1 MEAKTRQSRRSR
13 AQRDRVRR
21 REAVA
26 AARDAR
32 NHSPS
37 SGDEPEPSPGKE
49 NTSHNCAPAR
59 GAAAPAPRAARP
71 PRRRRRESSSQEEE
85 VIDGFAIA
93 SFSTLEALEKDL
105 ALKPHERKE
114 KWERRLAKKPR
125 GPESSPSVQPSEN
138 GQPLPA
144 GGTEQDVEPACDP
157 GEKKAPLQPA
167 KQVTLAVSRGPDRVS
182 EDDST
187 REAADSRRSSSR
199 DRLSDSSAQ
208 AVSGRGYSCDG
219 ESDMDDKAS
228 VGSEQL
234 FAPAAG
240 EGPALGQSWAAAAPR
255 VSGLERSRELSTE
268 AAFLLALPRP
278 AAALAAAPA
287 APSAGPPPGAR
298 ASPLVKKEVPGPPR
312 AAPPALPQPRVPL
325 PAHVPL
331 ALGAFAGHGQLP
343 HGGLRGL
350 RSGGAGLGL
359 SKHAALSPPGP
370 GPGLSTSHFAL
381 RPQAPH
387 QHRAAAM
394 FAAPPALPPAP
405 ALPNGLLIPGHPA
418 DASLLVSFH
427 QPAACCQPPPG
438 ILIDHELLR
447 QELNTR
453 FLVQSAERPAAA
465 LGAGA
470 LLRAEFHQHQ
480 HTHQHTHQ
488 HAFAPFPAGLPPAP
502 LAPSAAPPPFD
513 KYTPKLDS
521 PYFRHS
527 NFFAPYA
534 PAVPGVAGLLAH
546 PGPFGSLQGAFQPK
560 MSDPVEVTGRP
571 GAVHALLQKAPG
583 APDPFR
589 MAARKPG
596 KWCAVHVQIAWHIHH
611 HQQKIK
617 LQLDPHKLEVGAK
630 LDLLSRPPAPGV
642 FAGFHCPQDPT
653 RPLFSSTGTGCDPL
667 AKPSPACKQPPG
679 TAPCVFP
686 PLPGRAR
693 CRPSCHTPVRTLG
706 PSQQLPAR
714 RPHGRPFWQV
724 EHLRGPREPRE
735 PRLRRPGQPRTDR
748 GGQRLRP
755 QGGGVAAGPAQ
766 PPRGLEPAAPG
777 TSLLP
782 HTPAV
787 AQACGRGTRLCSDQP
802 RAGAGQG
809 QGGARAGLPGEA
821 APAQPGLPR
830 RVRRGPPG
838 QRPRAPRRP
847 HGAAGRRAPR
857 QGEPLAAPGARG
869 PAAAGGRRQGGARGQ
884 PAPAGPPPAAG
895 RREGQGG
902 ARRGPRAPA
911 AGGRPGAGP
920 RAPRSAAGLGVG
932 APARRPPRPGAAP
945 PRRPR
950 RAPRAPRARL
960 PGAQPRAPAGRAPRR
975 AGARPAPG
983 RRALPA
989 PRARARRAAPRAGG
1003 RGRAPHAAPA
1013 QDYAARARRARGLP
1027 GAQARRGGGAVGPG
1041 RAGRAQPRA
1050 GAGGLRAGRRVA
1062 EAQSAGPGRPRAPD
1076 TRLFWRRSCFLSP
1089 RRGSWGKNSSLYVVF
1104 PKAIYIFNRFVFF
1117 FNFVIFR
1124 YFKKTTTKKKKKS
1137 FCFLVF
1143 S

>member
-617 LQLDPHKLEVGAK
+617 QLQLDPHKLEVGAK

-653 RPLFSSTGTGCDPL
+653 RPLFSSTGAAHPVTHPFGPSAHHSSFLPAGHMADPFGRSSTFGGL
-667 AKPSPACKQPPG
+667 GSLGSHAFGGLGSHAPTVAGSVFAHKEAASLQGLPSPHEAWNRLHRAPPSFPTPPPWPKPVDAELVSALTNHEREPDRGKEERERDSQEKPRLPSRASPAACAAGPRVSGLVLRGGHTEPPAAEPRVKESRSPPREPG
-679 TAPCVFP
+679 GRRPQEDGARAARGDSLRLLGRRPPQGAVKVKEERAEDPEP
-686 PLPGRAR
+686 PLPGAGPERAR
-693 CRPSCHTPVRTLG
+693 ERPGAPPGLAWG
-706 PSQQLPAR
+706 PPRAAPRGPEPPRRAGPAA
-714 RPHGRPFWQV
+714 
-724 EHLRGPREPRE
+724 PREPPERAYRE
-735 PRLRRPGQPRTDR
+735 RSPERRRD
-748 GGQRLRP
+748 
-755 QGGGVAAGPAQ
+755 
-766 PPRGLEPAAPG
+766 
-777 TSLLP
+777 
-782 HTPAV
+782 
-787 AQACGRGTRLCSDQP
+787 
-802 RAGAGQG
+802 
-809 QGGARAGLPGEA
+809 
-821 APAQPGLPR
+821 
-830 RVRRGPPG
+830 
-838 QRPRAPRRP
+838 
-847 HGAAGRRAPR
+847 
-857 QGEPLAAPGARG
+857 
-869 PAAAGGRRQGGARGQ
+869 
-884 PAPAGPPPAAG
+884 
-895 RREGQGG
+895 
-902 ARRGPRAPA
+902 ARRDELERA
-911 AGGRPGAGP
+911 
-920 RAPRSAAGLGVG
+920 
-932 APARRPPRPGAAP
+932 PRPGAAP
-945 PRRPR
+945 FPRLGPAPAAPPPGLVAAGEPRTPPPRRTTPLG
-950 RAPRAPRARL
+950 PDAR
-960 PGAQPRAPAGRAPRR
+960 GGS
-975 AGARPAPG
+975 PG
-983 RRALPA
+983 RKPA
-989 PRARARRAAPRAGG
+989 EVEAR
-1003 RGRAPHAAPA
+1003 
-1013 QDYAARARRARGLP
+1013 
-1027 GAQARRGGGAVGPG
+1027 
-1041 RAGRAQPRA
+1041 
-1050 GAGGLRAGRRVA
+1050 
-1062 EAQSAGPGRPRAPD
+1062 
-1076 TRLFWRRSCFLSP
+1076 
-1089 RRGSWGKNSSLYVVF
+1089 
-1104 PKAIYIFNRFVFF
+1104 
-1117 FNFVIFR
+1117 
-1124 YFKKTTTKKKKKS
+1124 
-1137 FCFLVF
+1137 
-1143 S
+1143 

>member
-1 MEAKTRQSRRSR
+1 MARPGVEREPETPRRHVEDGGHPSQEGVSRLFP
-13 AQRDRVRR
+13 QPRDGTGP
-21 REAVA
+21 ELPAWTLA
-26 AARDAR
+26 AACCRGP
-32 NHSPS
+32 SVPS
-37 SGDEPEPSPGKE
+37 SSALGGAGQRVASERFTNEGCEGSNDHQLPGPGRIQDTTRERGAILSRSTSQQAGAKRVPAPEATGAVE

-138 GQPLPA
+138 GQPLPV

-278 AAALAAAPA
+278 AAALAA
-287 APSAGPPPGAR
+287 
-298 ASPLVKKEVPGPPR
+298 
-312 AAPPALPQPRVPL
+312 
-325 PAHVPL
+325 
-331 ALGAFAGHGQLP
+331 
-343 HGGLRGL
+343 
-350 RSGGAGLGL
+350 
-359 SKHAALSPPGP
+359 
-370 GPGLSTSHFAL
+370 
-381 RPQAPH
+381 
-387 QHRAAAM
+387 
-394 FAAPPALPPAP
+394 
-405 ALPNGLLIPGHPA
+405 
-418 DASLLVSFH
+418 SFH

-527 NFFAPYA
+527 N
-534 PAVPGVAGLLAH
+534 
-546 PGPFGSLQGAFQPK
+546 

-611 HQQKIK
+611 HQQKMK

-653 RPLFSSTGTGCDPL
+653 RPLFSSTGAAHPVTHPFGPSAHHSSFLPAGHMADPFGRSSTFGGL
-667 AKPSPACKQPPG
+667 GSLGSHAFGGLGSHAPTVAGSVFAHKEAASLQGLPSPHEAWNRLHRAPPS
-679 TAPCVFP
+679 FP
-686 PLPGRAR
+686 
-693 CRPSCHTPVRTLG
+693 TPPPWPKPVDAELVSALTN
-706 PSQQLPAR
+706 
-714 RPHGRPFWQV
+714 H
-724 EHLRGPREPRE
+724 EREP
-735 PRLRRPGQPRTDR
+735 DR
-748 GGQRLRP
+748 GK
-755 QGGGVAAGPAQ
+755 
-766 PPRGLEPAAPG
+766 E
-777 TSLLP
+777 
-782 HTPAV
+782 
-787 AQACGRGTRLCSDQP
+787 
-802 RAGAGQG
+802 
-809 QGGARAGLPGEA
+809 E
-821 APAQPGLPR
+821 
-830 RVRRGPPG
+830 
-838 QRPRAPRRP
+838 
-847 HGAAGRRAPR
+847 
-857 QGEPLAAPGARG
+857 
-869 PAAAGGRRQGGARGQ
+869 
-884 PAPAGPPPAAG
+884 
-895 RREGQGG
+895 RE
-902 ARRGPRAPA
+902 RKER
-911 AGGRPGAGP
+911 
-920 RAPRSAAGLGVG
+920 
-932 APARRPPRPGAAP
+932 
-945 PRRPR
+945 
-950 RAPRAPRARL
+950 
-960 PGAQPRAPAGRAPRR
+960 
-975 AGARPAPG
+975 
-983 RRALPA
+983 
-989 PRARARRAAPRAGG
+989 
-1003 RGRAPHAAPA
+1003 
-1013 QDYAARARRARGLP
+1013 
-1027 GAQARRGGGAVGPG
+1027 
-1041 RAGRAQPRA
+1041 
-1050 GAGGLRAGRRVA
+1050 
-1062 EAQSAGPGRPRAPD
+1062 
-1076 TRLFWRRSCFLSP
+1076 TF
-1089 RRGSWGKNSSLYVVF
+1089 
-1104 PKAIYIFNRFVFF
+1104 
-1117 FNFVIFR
+1117 
-1124 YFKKTTTKKKKKS
+1124 
-1137 FCFLVF
+1137 
-1143 S
+1143 